1 MAGELLGIVGASGF
15 IGRELARQ
23 AAAAGWRVC
32 GFSRGART
40 AGGNIAEWRDWSAE
54 PDFRGLAAL
63 VNLAGEAVN
72 QRWTAERR
80 RLFHESRIGV
90 TERIAAGLAR
100 LPAAERPRVLV
111 NASAVGIYG
120 DRGDTLLEDDAPP
133 ADGYLADLC
142 RDWEAAADR
151 VGALGPRVL
160 KWRIGIVLGREGEAF
175 KQLLIPFRLGLGG
188 RLGSGR
194 QWMPWIHV
202 EDLAASMLY
211 GIGHGTLSGPVNG
224 SAPEPERNADFT
236 RKLAR
241 ALRRPALVPAPG
253 FALRLLLGEFAG
265 VLLASQRAVP
275 RALLEGGFRFRYP
288 TLEAALEDLLRRP

>member
-1 MAGELLGIVGASGF
+1 MTGEVLGIVGASGF

-23 AAAAGWRVC
+23 AAAAGWRVH
-32 GFSRGART
+32 GFSRSARA
-40 AGGNIAEWRDWSAE
+40 AGGDIAEWREWSAA
-54 PDFRGLAAL
+54 PDFRGLDAV

-90 TERIAAGLAR
+90 TERIAAGIAK

-133 ADGYLADLC
+133 ASGYLADLC

-175 KQLLIPFRLGLGG
+175 KQLLVPFRLGLGG

-202 EDLAASMLY
+202 ADLAASMLY
-211 GIGHGTLSGPVNG
+211 GIDHGTLSGPVNG

-241 ALRRPALVPAPG
+241 ALRRPALIPAPG

-288 TLEAALEDLLRRP
+288 TLESALDELLRRP